1 MMREFFVQKYTIY
14 YYLLLI
20 EVKKMKLKKVPI
32 LLLLCALFITSAAPT
47 NADMGG
53 DNVHSSPLVA
63 QQAWFTKLIK
73 LDKFKKKDISGTLN
87 FKLVPDKNANAKYY
101 PKNKKAPNDRQDY
114 IEIVPG
120 AVEYSYKLPFSSKDY
135 ADPKFTELARESG
148 LSNGDSEEL
157 LNHALLHEW
166 GRLNSSDHGST
177 ICVGKLFPEQY
188 ESYVPDIYETK
199 EKARQA
205 YEEQKDLIRQ
215 EKEDGEIISWAG
227 DPDTEDV
234 VGWKRSQENPWHDD
248 NPLYDFLGSYEEG
261 TQNLK
266 EYPEFL
272 NGTLNVVE
280 LFTLHANRAVTYVLT
295 MTTRPIAIE
304 KKYDAQGNI
313 SSIEKPL
320 LSCTEAFRLYNM
332 QKNKLIEDYGEDGYE
347 EYAGNKI
354 FRYKLKEYPSEG
366 IKLDVTDKELIVDVV
381 GADASRGIYM
391 FEDEASADEFYKDL
405 ASRNS
410 NMDLW
415 AINDSTTGAKI
426 YKSDRVQLIN
436 GVDTTEVPVRKVW
449 KDSNNKYNDRSKT
462 VTAKLY
468 ADGKDTGKSLV
479 LSKKNKW
486 KDKFVNLPAKK
497 AGKKIKYTV
506 KEKKVKNYTIKITGN
521 SKDGFVLTN
530 THQNKTPKDKKHNNK
545 KAGYTRHNNQNPS
558 TGDTE
563 MGIMLMALLALASGG
578 VLVALRKK
586 KSDS

>member
-1 MMREFFVQKYTIY
+1 MQKYTIY
-14 YYLLLI
+14 YYLFLI

-47 NADMGG
+47 NADLSG

-101 PKNKKAPNDRQDY
+101 PKNKKDPNNPQDY

-148 LSNGDSEEL
+148 MSNGDSEEL

-166 GRLNSSDHGST
+166 GRLNTSDHGCT
-177 ICVGKLFPEQY
+177 FCVGKLFPEQY
-188 ESYVPDIYETK
+188 ESYVPDWYETK
-199 EKARQA
+199 ERARQA
-205 YEEQKDLIRQ
+205 YEEQKEIIRQ
-215 EKEDGEIISWAG
+215 EKEDGAIISWAG

-234 VGWKRSQENPWHDD
+234 VGWKKSQEGPWHDD

-261 TQNLK
+261 AQNLK
-266 EYPEFL
+266 EYSAFL

-280 LFTLHANRAVTYVLT
+280 LFTFHVNRAVTYVLT

-320 LSCTEAFRLYNM
+320 LSCTEAFRLHKR
-332 QKNKLIEDYGEDGYE
+332 QKAQLIGKYGED
-347 EYAGNKI
+347 EYGNYIINKV

-381 GADASRGIYM
+381 AGNSRVPKAVYM
-391 FEDEASADEFYKDL
+391 FEDEASADEFYKEI
-405 ASRNS
+405 ASRNNS
-410 NMDLW
+410 LRWGVIDDN
-415 AINDSTTGAKI
+415 TKGAKI
-426 YKSDRVQLIN
+426 HKSDRVQLVN

-449 KDSNNKYNDRSKT
+449 KDSNNKYKDRSKT

-497 AGKKIKYTV
+497 TGKKIKYTV

-530 THQNKTPKDKKHNNK
+530 THQNKTPKDKKSKNK

-563 MGIMLMALLALASGG
+563 TGIMLMALLALASGG
-578 VLVALRKK
+578 VLVALKKK

>member
-14 YYLLLI
+14 YYLFLI
-20 EVKKMKLKKVPI
+20 GVKKMKLKKVPI
-32 LLLLCALFITSAAPT
+32 LLLLCALFITSATPA
-47 NADMGG
+47 NAWLGG
-53 DNVHSSPLVA
+53 HNVHAYPLVA

-135 ADPKFTELARESG
+135 ADPKFAELARESG
-148 LSNGDSEEL
+148 LSNGDSDDL
-157 LNHALLHEW
+157 INHALLHEW
-166 GRLNSSDHGST
+166 GRLNSSDHGFT
-177 ICVGKLFPEQY
+177 IRVGKLYPQQFENC
-188 ESYVPDIYETK
+188 VPLLYATK
-199 EKARQA
+199 EEARAEYEKQRKAV
-205 YEEQKDLIRQ
+205 KDAGALN
-215 EKEDGEIISWAG
+215 WAG

-234 VGWKRSQENPWHDD
+234 IGWKTMYEWPENPD
-248 NPLYDFLGSYEEG
+248 NHLYDSLGDVGQNEMPSRLLNEYDSFRDG
-261 TQNLK
+261 TFKVIN
-266 EYPEFL
+266 EFAL
-272 NGTLNVVE
+272 Y
-280 LFTLHANRAVTYVLT
+280 ANPAVTYVLT

-486 KDKFVNLPAKK
+486 KDRFVNLPAKK

-530 THQNKTPKDKKHNNK
+530 THQNKTPKDKKSNNK

-563 MGIMLMALLALASGG
+563 TGIMLMALLALASGG

>member
-1 MMREFFVQKYTIY
+1 MQKYTIY

-32 LLLLCALFITSAAPT
+32 LLLLCAFFITSAAPA
-47 NADMGG
+47 NALPSDSN
-53 DNVHSSPLVA
+53 NVHAYPLVA

-101 PKNKKAPNDRQDY
+101 PKNKKDPNNPQDY

-135 ADPKFTELARESG
+135 ADQKFTELARESG

-157 LNHALLHEW
+157 INHALLHEW

-177 ICVGKLFPEQY
+177 IRVGKLYPQQFEN
-188 ESYVPDIYETK
+188 YVPVLYATK
-199 EKARQA
+199 EEARAGYEKQRKAV
-205 YEEQKDLIRQ
+205 KDAGAL
-215 EKEDGEIISWAG
+215 KWAG

-234 VGWKRSQENPWHDD
+234 IGWKTMQQGPENSD
-248 NPLYDFLGSYEEG
+248 NHLYDSLGDIGRNEMPSILLNKYDSFRDG
-261 TQNLK
+261 TFKAIN
-266 EYPEFL
+266 E
-272 NGTLNVVE
+272 
-280 LFTLHANRAVTYVLT
+280 FTLHANRAVTYVLT
-295 MTTRPIAIE
+295 MITRPIAIE

-332 QKNKLIEDYGEDGYE
+332 QKNKLIEDYGEDGYQ

-381 GADASRGIYM
+381 GADASCGIYM
-391 FEDEASADEFYKDL
+391 FEDEASADEFYKEI
-405 ASRNS
+405 ASRND

-415 AINDSTTGAKI
+415 TISDSTTGAKI
-426 YKSDRVQLIN
+426 HKSDRVQLVN
-436 GVDTTEVPVRKVW
+436 GVDTTEVPIRKVW
-449 KDSNNKYNDRSKT
+449 KDSNNKYKDRSKT

-486 KDKFVNLPAKK
+486 KDRFVNLPAKK

-530 THQNKTPKDKKHNNK
+530 THKNKVPKDKKSQNQ

-563 MGIMLMALLALASGG
+563 TGIMLMALLALASGG
-578 VLVALRKK
+578 ALVALRKK